1 MKNRYKSIKNE
12 LTYFYK
18 VIKNMDIKDNIKQSK
33 INECETPLD
42 EILYDQFSVG
52 ENMDKHLEEKT
63 LLGWIELIENQ
74 KLYKAVKGLS
84 IEDQIFIS
92 YIVKKGLTQQELEE
106 IYKVSHRAIGQ
117 KYQRLIK
124 KIKNLFKTW
133 NLNFLKKNVH
143 KNIIKRLFIY
153 MEVQFF
159 IPLSET

>member
-33 INECETPLD
+33 INEHETPLD

-74 KLYKAVKGLS
+74 KLYKAVKELS

-124 KIKNLFKTW
+124 KIY
-133 NLNFLKKNVH
+133 LKRG
-143 KNIIKRLFIY
+143 I
-153 MEVQFF
+153 
-159 IPLSET
+159 

>member
-1 MKNRYKSIKNE
+1 MKRRINNIKNE
-12 LTYFYK
+12 LAYFYK

-33 INECETPLD
+33 INEHKTPLD

-63 LLGWIELIENQ
+63 LLGWIKLIENQ
-74 KLYKAVKGLS
+74 KLYEAVKGLS

-124 KIKNLFKTW
+124 KIKK
-133 NLNFLKKNVH
+133 
-143 KNIIKRLFIY
+143 FI
-153 MEVQFF
+153 
-159 IPLSET
+159 

>member
-33 INECETPLD
+33 INEHETPLD
-42 EILYDQFSVG
+42 EILYGQFSAG
-52 ENMDKHLEEKT
+52 ETMDKHLEEKT

-153 MEVQFF
+153 MEV
-159 IPLSET
+159 

>member
-1 MKNRYKSIKNE
+1 MKNRYKNIKNE
-12 LTYFYK
+12 LAYFYK
-18 VIKNMDIKDNIKQSK
+18 VIKNLGIKDNIRQSK
-33 INECETPLD
+33 INEHETPLD

-74 KLYKAVKGLS
+74 KLYEAVKGLS

-124 KIKNLFKTW
+124 KIKK
-133 NLNFLKKNVH
+133 
-143 KNIIKRLFIY
+143 FI
-153 MEVQFF
+153 
-159 IPLSET
+159 

>member
-1 MKNRYKSIKNE
+1 
-12 LTYFYK
+12 
-18 VIKNMDIKDNIKQSK
+18 MDIKDNIKQSK
-33 INECETPLD
+33 INEHETPLD
-42 EILYDQFSVG
+42 EILYGQFSAG
-52 ENMDKHLEEKT
+52 ETMDKHLEEKT

-153 MEVQFF
+153 MEV
-159 IPLSET
+159 

>member
-1 MKNRYKSIKNE
+1 MKRRINNIKNE
-12 LTYFYK
+12 LAYFYK

-33 INECETPLD
+33 INEHKTPLD

-74 KLYKAVKGLS
+74 KLYEAVKGLS

-124 KIKNLFKTW
+124 KIKK
-133 NLNFLKKNVH
+133 
-143 KNIIKRLFIY
+143 FI
-153 MEVQFF
+153 
-159 IPLSET
+159 

>member
-1 MKNRYKSIKNE
+1 M
-12 LTYFYK
+12 
-18 VIKNMDIKDNIKQSK
+18 
-33 INECETPLD
+33 
-42 EILYDQFSVG
+42 
-52 ENMDKHLEEKT
+52 EEKT

-74 KLYKAVKGLS
+74 KLYEAVKGLS

-153 MEVQFF
+153 MEV
-159 IPLSET
+159 